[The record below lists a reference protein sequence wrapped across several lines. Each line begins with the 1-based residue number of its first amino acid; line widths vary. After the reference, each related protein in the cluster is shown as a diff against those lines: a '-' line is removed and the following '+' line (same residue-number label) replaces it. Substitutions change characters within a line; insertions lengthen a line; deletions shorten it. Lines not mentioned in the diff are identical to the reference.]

1 MQYLNA
7 VGGATLLDALSE
19 DDISRIMITRISA
32 ILKGQAV
39 DIDVDES
46 EEDQLFEEI
55 DEDLEEAE
63 MTLQEEEDEYD
74 GLRILMRSMSLMKIL
89 TMSLMMK
96 RIRKMRMLKSQ

>member
-1 MQYLNA
+1 MQYLNV

>member
-46 EEDQLFEEI
+46 EEDQLFE
-55 DEDLEEAE
+55 
-63 MTLQEEEDEYD
+63 
-74 GLRILMRSMSLMKIL
+74 
-89 TMSLMMK
+89 
-96 RIRKMRMLKSQ
+96 